1 MPKVMLCEARGPLN
15 DLNEKLAGEA
25 GDEWLGALKCFL
37 RRENPWIG
45 GDTTMWPL
53 RVMLGQYKS
62 QQEICALLE
71 KNRIPT
77 KAVMLEAMLGHMDLV
92 RASAAR
98 EVELTVVTS
107 EELGITA
114 RCSYRQ
120 LMDEVIKHGYA
131 VCPQECGPLARLQY
145 NGDESMLVV
154 TQPISTFDGGF
165 IFMLDYYG
173 GPRLDHYRVYLD
185 ESHFCKYISKKLIVV
200 KKVNY

>member
-1 MPKVMLCEARGPLN
+1 MPKVMPCEVRGLLN

-71 KNRIPT
+71 KNRIPN
-77 KAVMLEAMLGHMDLV
+77 KRFMLKVMLGHMDLV
-92 RASAAR
+92 RAAAAR
-98 EVELTVVTS
+98 EVELTVVTA

-114 RCSYRQ
+114 GCSYRKV
-120 LMDEVIKHGYA
+120 MDKVIKHGYA

-154 TQPISTFDGGF
+154 SQPISTYDGSF

-173 GPRLDHYRVYLD
+173 GLRLFEYRVYLD
-185 ESHFCKYISKKLIVV
+185 EVHSFKYSSKKFLVV